1 MLYLSFQQ
9 SETKFPVKNMVEI
22 HGSGIKVFISMT
34 EKSSI
39 INILANKE
47 VVGSLGAN
55 QIAVT
60 AITKSLL

>member
-1 MLYLSFQQ
+1 
-9 SETKFPVKNMVEI
+9 MVEI
-22 HGSGIKVFISMT
+22 HCSGIKVFISMT

-47 VVGSLGAN
+47 VVGSLGAK
-55 QIAVT
+55 QLSVT